1 MMTTFKL
8 TDKERSLVLPITLSS
23 QFEWFE
29 FFLFIYWSRIFE
41 REAYFS
47 GLSAPLSEF
56 IYAILLLCS
65 GLFSRPI
72 GGMIFGLIGDK
83 WGRKTAFV
91 YSILFITVP
100 SMILTVSPSF
110 PTWAYSSLVY
120 LGIMRLL
127 QGIPVGGELPGA
139 LCLLFE
145 GSTQTRRRYLCSYL
159 FVGTQLGQISSLI
172 LITFFTNYLTHEQLL
187 SWGWRLSFGISS
199 IIGITGVI
207 LRKKMFKK
215 LHESEEFESLKTE
228 QKIENH
234 PLKTSFKNYKKR
246 MTLFLFLSIL
256 KVSGFYLIY
265 YYLFENPH
273 FLKLNKIQSDITYLI
288 YLILFTM
295 LIPVIGYYT
304 KNEKTDKL
312 FKSSAAGV
320 MITSILLFL
329 SIEQG
334 WDKFWNLSIIT
345 IIMLFF
351 CVQFSIF
358 PSFLAESFPAKVR
371 FTCIAFSFNVAD
383 GFIGGIIPLLSD
395 WLIEKTNKNGIFIA
409 IIPISALIFLYCL
422 KKIIKERKTL
432 NST

>member
-1 MMTTFKL
+1 MPREMMTTFKL

-159 FVGTQLGQISSLI
+159 FFGTQLGQISSLI

-207 LRKKMFKK
+207 LRKK
-215 LHESEEFESLKTE
+215 
-228 QKIENH
+228 
-234 PLKTSFKNYKKR
+234 
-246 MTLFLFLSIL
+246 
-256 KVSGFYLIY
+256 
-265 YYLFENPH
+265 
-273 FLKLNKIQSDITYLI
+273 
-288 YLILFTM
+288 
-295 LIPVIGYYT
+295 
-304 KNEKTDKL
+304 
-312 FKSSAAGV
+312 
-320 MITSILLFL
+320 
-329 SIEQG
+329 
-334 WDKFWNLSIIT
+334 
-345 IIMLFF
+345 
-351 CVQFSIF
+351 
-358 PSFLAESFPAKVR
+358 
-371 FTCIAFSFNVAD
+371 NV
-383 GFIGGIIPLLSD
+383 
-395 WLIEKTNKNGIFIA
+395 
-409 IIPISALIFLYCL
+409 
-422 KKIIKERKTL
+422 
-432 NST
+432 